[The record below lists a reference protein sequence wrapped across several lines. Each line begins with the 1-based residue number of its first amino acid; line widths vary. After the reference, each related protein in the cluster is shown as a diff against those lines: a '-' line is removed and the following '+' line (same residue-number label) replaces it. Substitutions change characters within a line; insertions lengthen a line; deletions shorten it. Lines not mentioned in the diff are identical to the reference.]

1 MAPTDSRTHTPASQS
16 CLTANQS
23 SPHPSKGLQSH
34 SRARSTRAA
43 RSSSVTANPVA
54 ILVVVVLLYLISS
67 IKILKEYERGVI
79 FRLGRTSPAKGPGII
94 LVFRPLDQM
103 VRVSLRQEAME
114 VPPQDIITRDNVT
127 LKVNAVIT
135 LRVVDPTK
143 AVIEV
148 ANYIYQTSQFSQTTL
163 RSVLGEVEL
172 DEVLA
177 HRDRLNQR
185 IQSIIDGH
193 TAPFGVK
200 VISVEVK
207 QVDLPES
214 MLRAMA
220 KQAEAERERRS
231 KIIHAEGEY
240 NAAQKLVD
248 AAALLAT
255 QPMTMQLRYLQT
267 LTEIGIEKNTTIVF
281 PLPMELMGLL
291 NKSLSPQSAA
301 ETKPTP

>member
-1 MAPTDSRTHTPASQS
+1 MKARTIASSRY
-16 CLTANQS
+16 
-23 SPHPSKGLQSH
+23 SPREVLP
-34 SRARSTRAA
+34 
-43 RSSSVTANPVA
+43 VVANPVLVFVV
-54 ILVVVVLLYLISS
+54 ILFLYIISS

-79 FRLGRTSPAKGPGII
+79 FRLGRVRERAKGPGIA

-135 LRVVDPTK
+135 LRVIDPTK

-163 RSVLGEVEL
+163 RSVLGEVDL
-172 DEVLA
+172 DELLA

-185 IQSIIDGH
+185 IQTIIDGH

-200 VISVEVK
+200 VVSVEVK
-207 QVDLPES
+207 QVDLPET

-255 QPMTMQLRYLQT
+255 QPMALQLRYLQT
-267 LTEIGIEKNTTIVF
+267 LTEIGVEKNTTIVF
-281 PLPMELMGLL
+281 PLPLELMNLL
-291 NKSLSPQSAA
+291 NKSLSTQSAT
-301 ETKPTP
+301 ETKTNP